1 MELYQV
7 RYFLALCELLN
18 FTRAAE
24 KCNVSQPS
32 LTRAIQN
39 LEGEFGGP
47 LFHRERQHTHLT
59 ELGRVMRPYFEQVYQ
74 QTQAARDA
82 AKTFARLDNI
92 PLKIGVM
99 CTIGPGMLADLFV
112 SFRGRY
118 PGIEVEMLDATGSA
132 LGDLLLSG
140 DIEVALYG
148 LPEGIDNRFH
158 TLTLFREQFVVV
170 IAPTH
175 RFASMPT
182 VRCADLHE
190 EAYVNRSNCEFGT
203 YAGGILSERGIKVRR
218 VMRSTR
224 EDWIQGMICAGFGF
238 GFFPEY
244 AVTMPGLECRPLIEP
259 EMVRTVCLVTMR
271 GRPHSPAVGAFVRA
285 ARSFPWPGSGSRS
298 GDVAAAREVALRE
311 TPAAPDALGQDQPR
325 AAPAAFAAEASPSGR
340 KRAAG

>member
-1 MELYQV
+1 MELYQI
-7 RYFLALCELLN
+7 RYFLALCEHLN

-39 LEGEFGGP
+39 LEAEFGGP

-59 ELGRVMRPYFEQVYQ
+59 ELGRVMRPYFEQVYT

-82 AKTFARLDNI
+82 AKTFAKLDNI

-99 CTIGPGMLADLFV
+99 CTIGPGMLADFFIA
-112 SFRGRY
+112 FRSRY
-118 PGIEVEMLDATGSA
+118 PGVEVEMLDATGSM
-132 LGDLLLSG
+132 LGELLLSG

-148 LPEGIDNRFH
+148 LPEGIDDRFH
-158 TLTLFREQFVVV
+158 ALPLFQERFVIL
-170 IAPTH
+170 IAPGH
-175 RFASMPT
+175 RFAAMDV
-182 VRCADLHE
+182 VRCADLHQ
-190 EAYVNRSNCEFGT
+190 EAYVNRANCEFGA
-203 YAGGILSERGIKVRR
+203 YAGGILRQRGIQVKR

-224 EDWIQGMICAGFGF
+224 EDWIQGMISAGFGF

-244 AVTMPGLECRPLIEP
+244 AVTLPGLESRPLVEP

-285 ARSFPWPGSGSRS
+285 ARTFPWPGETQV
-298 GDVAAAREVALRE
+298 VATFDE
-311 TPAAPDALGQDQPR
+311 APDAAQP
-325 AAPAAFAAEASPSGR
+325 PAAGVDGGSADSAATT
-340 KRAAG
+340 